1 MGAKRPA
8 RACKIS
14 AERARLG
21 CDHYSAGIFCA
32 GSLLQCGT
40 RSLYPPKPAAVRML
54 ISPSLL
60 LYLLCGIIAA
70 AAHAQS
76 PPPAEPQMVRFRV
89 EVEAPRAYKRTL
101 EQGLDLVR
109 WQRDERV
116 TMALLER
123 LSAEARKAAAET
135 LAADGY
141 FSANVQSRI
150 EAAPGAQVIVRIVV
164 EPGPRTFVRAVDLG
178 FEGPVTADPE

>member
-1 MGAKRPA
+1 
-8 RACKIS
+8 
-14 AERARLG
+14 
-21 CDHYSAGIFCA
+21 
-32 GSLLQCGT
+32 
-40 RSLYPPKPAAVRML
+40 ML
-54 ISPSLL
+54 IFPSLV
-60 LYLLCGIIAA
+60 LYLLCGIVTA

-76 PPPAEPQMVRFRV
+76 TPPDESATVRFRV
-89 EVEAPRAYKRTL
+89 VVEAPRAYKRTL
-101 EQGLDLVR
+101 EQGLDLAR

-150 EAAPGAQVIVRIVV
+150 EAA
-164 EPGPRTFVRAVDLG
+164 
-178 FEGPVTADPE
+178 